1 MILYMFYVCFLIQ
14 STGLASLN
22 LVKQTRYELSMTL
35 SQAINAQILVGVSG
49 KRILY
54 RTRRMNQFSANMGMS
69 VVFISQWG

>member
-49 KRILY
+49 KRILLY
-54 RTRRMNQFSANMGMS
+54 SELEE
-69 VVFISQWG
+69 